1 MEFKATRGL
10 VWKKVTTIFEK
21 RSDGAAKRKKVTT
34 IFEKRSDGAVKK
46 AKDHHYFQ
54 KAKRR
59 SCNKEERSL
68 LHCGIDGDQRRRRTK
83 GHSFCAGSNN
93 VRISV
98 KVLKI
103 ETVWIKYH

>member
-1 MEFKATRGL
+1 MEFIATRGL

-21 RSDGAAKRKKVTT
+21 RSDR
-34 IFEKRSDGAVKK
+34 AVKK

-54 KAKRR
+54 KAKQR
-59 SCNKEERSL
+59 SRPKSKRSL
-68 LHCGIDGDQRRRRTK
+68 LHCGIDSDQRKRRTK

-98 KVLKI
+98 KALKI
-103 ETVWIKYH
+103 ETVWIKFINASQGGLRCR